1 MRISLTT
8 TALLAAVLLG
18 LARSAPAQTDSAP
31 TAKTHG
37 STHCQ
42 RMIDKAHPMV
52 ARMPAGVEK
61 MSAQKEMASART
73 SLDKGDMTGCAT
85 HMKNVMD
92 AVKSK

>member
-52 ARMPAGVEK
+52 ARMPA
-61 MSAQKEMASART
+61 AQKEMASART